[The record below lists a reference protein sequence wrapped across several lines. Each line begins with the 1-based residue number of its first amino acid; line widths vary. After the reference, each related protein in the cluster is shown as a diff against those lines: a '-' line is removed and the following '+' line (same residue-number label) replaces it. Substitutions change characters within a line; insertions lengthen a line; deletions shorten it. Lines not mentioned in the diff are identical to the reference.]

1 MHHATNN
8 MKMESTGI
16 RLEKKQIDGL
26 KAEAEKFYKKTKMKC
41 HWQALVR
48 LAVDEFLESK
58 RARKLAA
65 V

>member
-1 MHHATNN
+1 

-16 RLEKKQIDGL
+16 RLETKQIEGL
-26 KAEAEKFYKKTKMKC
+26 KAEAEKFAKKTKMKC

-58 RARKLAA
+58 PSKKMADR
-65 V
+65 